1 MKDTLETAFGLE
13 GKRVVITGGGSGL
26 GFATAECMI
35 AAGAEAVILGRN
47 AERLETACMA
57 LGSKAAYFVYDV
69 TETGEAP
76 GIAERIASGG
86 NIDILIN
93 NAGVHCKK
101 PVEETSPEDFTRIL
115 ETHVTGAAALT
126 AAILPYMR
134 KRGQGSVIFISSV
147 SGYIGLTQVSAYGA
161 AKAGLLGLVRILA
174 AETAGDNIRVNAIT
188 PGFIETEMFRN
199 AVNADPD
206 RQRKIMSRTPLGRY
220 GSPEDIGW
228 AAVYLSSKA
237 ANYITGISLIVD
249 GGMITGF

>member
-1 MKDTLETAFGLE
+1 MKDTLKTAFGLE
-13 GKRVVITGGGSGL
+13 GKRAIITGGGSGL
-26 GFATAECMI
+26 GLAMAECMI
-35 AAGAEAVILGRN
+35 AAGAEVVILGRN
-47 AERLETACMA
+47 AERLEAACMS

-69 TETGEAP
+69 TKTGEAP
-76 GIAERIASGG
+76 GIAKRIASGG

-101 PVEETSPEDFTRIL
+101 PAEETSPEDFSRIL

-126 AAILPYMR
+126 IAILPYMR

-174 AETAGDNIRVNAIT
+174 GETAGDNIRINAIT
-188 PGFIETEMFRN
+188 PGFIETEMFRQV
-199 AVNADPD
+199 VNADPD